1 MLICMMVA
9 YGVAQIFNQSL
20 YNRALRGKQVPM
32 LMNKVPRQNI
42 NLRASVIMKQD
53 PVSLKVVTTVKDL
66 QEALAH
72 GYRQYP
78 VMNNAGQMVGAISTN
93 FLIILVENKN
103 WYEKGGPVSE
113 EDNLYKS

>member
-66 QEALAH
+66 QKALSH
-72 GYRQYP
+72 GYR
-78 VMNNAGQMVGAISTN
+78 
-93 FLIILVENKN
+93 
-103 WYEKGGPVSE
+103 
-113 EDNLYKS
+113 